1 LPQNNARI
9 PRISGT
15 LRCTRRA
22 SKLYLVCA
30 FTLFVFCSETIVQ
43 SQQPIYQS
51 GHYTVWPDHVTEGA
65 YSAHAVSS
73 TEIVSNYP
81 SGRAP
86 AGTESRWTLD
96 EDISRYP
103 QVRSD
108 LPLLDAL
115 YNLSLSELKK
125 DTREDGAFN
134 AGAKWQGVWTRDV
147 SYSTLLSLAA
157 IEPEAARVSLLKKVQ
172 RDRIVQDTGTGGSW
186 PVSTD
191 RLTWALAAWEIYLVT
206 GDRQWLE
213 QSYAIVR
220 NSILDDQHVAI
231 DPATGLAH
239 GESSFLDWRE
249 QTYPRWMQPADI
261 YSSENL
267 GTNAVYYRT
276 YRILALM
283 AAELGQSTDDRNAKD
298 WNARAERIRTAMNQ
312 SFWMEDRGYYGQY
325 LYGRVWQVLSPRSDA
340 LGEAL
345 SILFD
350 IPDPARQDTILRSQ
364 PLMPYGIPTVYPETP
379 GIPPYHNRSV
389 WPFVQ
394 AFWNL
399 AAARRENGPALLY
412 GLASIV
418 RASAFFLTNKENFV
432 ADTGSPIGTEINSD
446 RQLWSVAGNLA
457 MVYRVFFGMDFELDG
472 LRLHPVI
479 PKEFQGQRL
488 LTNFHYRNAVL
499 SLEVRGYGSNVRQF
513 TLDGKSA
520 PALIPANIT
529 GSHSIV
535 IELDDRPLRQP
546 ALNLVPDAT
555 APDTPQPR
563 LQGATLTW
571 NSEEAAKQYTVYRN
585 GKAIATT
592 SETSLSLPAVTGFT
606 QYQVAAVSG
615 TGFSSFLSAPVS
627 GAEQPVTIPIANS
640 FVITDLADNPNLSW
654 DGNVSTK
661 GRYSL
666 SVHYANGSGPINTN
680 NKCAIRTLFID
691 GREIGPI
698 VMPQR
703 GQDNWSDW
711 GWSNGHTAQLTAGPH
726 RFELRM
732 LPQDA
737 NMNGETNRAFVDSIS
752 LTPLD

>member
-1 LPQNNARI
+1 MYLPCA
-9 PRISGT
+9 
-15 LRCTRRA
+15 
-22 SKLYLVCA
+22 LV
-30 FTLFVFCSETIVQ
+30 LFLFCSESMMQ
-43 SQQPIYQS
+43 SQQPVYQS
-51 GHYTVWPDHVTEGA
+51 NHYAVWPDHVAEGA
-65 YSAHAVSS
+65 YSARAVSA
-73 TEIVSNYP
+73 TELVSNYP

-86 AGTESRWTLD
+86 AGAEARWTLD

-108 LPLLDAL
+108 FPLMDAL

-147 SYSTLLSLAA
+147 SYSILLSLAA
-157 IEPEAARVSLLKKVQ
+157 IQPEAARISLLKKVQ

-206 GDRQWLE
+206 GDRQWLA
-213 QSYAIVR
+213 QSYAIIR
-220 NSILDDQHVAI
+220 NSILDDQHVVI

-249 QTYPRWMQPADI
+249 QTYPRWMEPADI
-261 YSSENL
+261 YSSQNL

-283 AAELGQSTDDRNAKD
+283 AAEIGQSAEDMNAGD
-298 WNARAERIRTAMNQ
+298 WNARADRIRAAMNQ
-312 SFWMEDRGYYGQY
+312 AFWIEDRGYYGQY
-325 LYGRVWQVLSPRSDA
+325 LYGRVWQVLSPRSEA

-350 IPDPARQDTILRSQ
+350 IPDPSRQDTILRSI
-364 PLMPYGIPTVYPETP
+364 PLMPYGVPTVYPETP
-379 GIPPYHNRSV
+379 DIPPYHNRSV

-399 AAARRENGPALLY
+399 AAAKRGNGTALLY
-412 GLASIV
+412 GLSSIV
-418 RASAFFLTNKENFV
+418 RESAFFLTNKENFV

-457 MVYRVFFGMDFELDG
+457 MVYRVFFGMDFTVEG

-479 PKEFQGQRL
+479 PKEFQGNRL

-499 SLEVRGYGSNVRQF
+499 SLEVKGYGGNIRQL
-513 TLDGKSA
+513 TLDGKPA
-520 PALIPANIT
+520 PPLIPANIT
-529 GSHSIV
+529 GNHSIV
-535 IELDDRPLRQP
+535 IELDDHPLQQT
-546 ALNLVPDAT
+546 ALNLVPNAT
-555 APDTPQPR
+555 APDTPAAR
-563 LQGATLTW
+563 LQGATLSWSPIGTA
-571 NSEEAAKQYTVYRN
+571 SQYIVYRN

-592 SETSLSLPAVTGFT
+592 AETSSSLPAVSGFAL
-606 QYQVAAVSG
+606 YQVEARSA
-615 TGFSSFLSAPVS
+615 TGFSSFLSAPVA
-627 GAEQPVTIPIANS
+627 GAEQPVTLPLAPS
-640 FVITDLADNPNLSW
+640 FVVSDMTTNPDLSS
-654 DGNVSTK
+654 DGDIHAS

-666 SVHYANGSGPINTN
+666 SVHYANGSGPINTQ

-691 GREIGPI
+691 GRDAGPV

-703 GQDNWSDW
+703 GQDNWADW
-711 GWSNGHTAQLTAGPH
+711 GWSNGQMVQLTAGKH
-726 RFELRM
+726 RFELRL
-732 LPQDA
+732 LPEDA
-737 NMNGETNRAFVDSIS
+737 NMNGETNRALIDYVTLI
-752 LTPLD
+752 PLD

>member
-1 LPQNNARI
+1 MQA
-9 PRISGT
+9 
-15 LRCTRRA
+15 
-22 SKLYLVCA
+22 
-30 FTLFVFCSETIVQ
+30 
-43 SQQPIYQS
+43 QQPIYQS
-51 GHYTVWPDHVTEGA
+51 DHYAVWPDHVAEGA
-65 YSAHAVSS
+65 YSAHAVSAS
-73 TEIVSNYP
+73 EIVSNYP

-86 AGTESRWTLD
+86 GGAEARWILD

-103 QVRSD
+103 QARSD
-108 LPLLDAL
+108 FPLMDAL

-147 SYSTLLSLAA
+147 SYSILLSLAA
-157 IEPEAARVSLLKKVQ
+157 IQPEAARISLLRKVQ

-191 RLTWALAAWEIYLVT
+191 RVTWALAAWEIYLVT

-213 QSYAIVR
+213 QSYTIIR
-220 NSILDDQHVAI
+220 NSILDDQHVVI
-231 DPATGLAH
+231 DPVTGLAH

-249 QTYPRWMQPADI
+249 QTYPRWMEPADI
-261 YSSENL
+261 YSSQNL

-283 AAELGQSTDDRNAKD
+283 AGELGQATQD
-298 WNARAERIRTAMNQ
+298 WNAGADRIRTAMNQ
-312 SFWMEDRGYYGQY
+312 AFWMEDRGYYGQY
-325 LYGRVWQVLSPRSDA
+325 KYGRVWQVLSPRSEA

-350 IPDPARQDTILRSQ
+350 IPDPARQDTILRSV
-364 PLMPYGIPTVYPETP
+364 PLMPFGVPTVYPETP

-399 AAARRENGPALLY
+399 AAARRENGTALLY
-412 GLASIV
+412 GLASVV

-432 ADTGSPIGTEINSD
+432 ADIGSPIGTEINSD

-457 MVYRVFFGMDFELDG
+457 MVYRVFFGMDFTVEG

-479 PKEFQGQRL
+479 PKEFQGKRL

-499 SLEVRGYGSNVRQF
+499 SLEVRGYGANVRQL
-513 TLDGKSA
+513 TLDGKPA
-520 PALIPANIT
+520 PALIPADIT
-529 GSHSIV
+529 GNHSIV
-535 IELDDRPLRQP
+535 IELDDQPLRQA
-546 ALNLVPDAT
+546 ALNLVPNAT
-555 APDTPQPR
+555 APDTPAAR
-563 LQGATLTW
+563 LQDATLTW
-571 NSEEAAKQYTVYRN
+571 NAIETASQYTVYRN

-592 SETSLSLPAVTGFT
+592 PKTSASLPAVTGFT
-606 QYQVAAVSG
+606 QYQVAAISK
-615 TGFSSFLSAPVS
+615 TGLSSFLSAPVA
-627 GAEQPVTIPIANS
+627 GTEQPVTIPIAAS
-640 FVITDLADNPNLSW
+640 FVILDRADNPNVSW
-654 DGNVSTK
+654 DGNVSAS

-666 SVHYANGSGPINTN
+666 SIHYANGSGPINTE

-691 GREIGPI
+691 GREAGPV

-711 GWSNGHTAQLTAGPH
+711 GWSNGQRAQLTAGPH

-752 LTPLD
+752 LIPLD